1 MYAGYVINPCE
12 PIVIRAI
19 FRVIRRIAFRLPIIS
34 QCTNPRRGFFQLFFL
49 LFFFFSSLIPTFHQ
63 SVMEFLSRFE
73 FETQRERE
81 REKMGGIVSFKDRSP
96 IFSILF
102 RFLLS
107 LFSFFMKFS
116 IGKFPFRT
124 FSCDSPRGRFYFF
137 SHVLVSSLKMTR

>member
-1 MYAGYVINPCE
+1 M
-12 PIVIRAI
+12 RAH
-19 FRVIRRIAFRLPIIS
+19 RYPRHIS
-34 QCTNPRRGFFQLFFL
+34 RYSSNRFSFAHHFSMHESPPWILSTLFPS
-49 LFFFFSSLIPTFHQ
+49 FFFSSLIPTFHQ

-73 FETQRERE
+73 FETHRE

-107 LFSFFMKFS
+107 LFPFFMKFS
-116 IGKFPFRT
+116 IGKLPFRT